1 MPLIAEANEIIT
13 APIDRVWQTLL
24 RVDEYAHWNPFTP
37 EVRDARVGE
46 PARLDDRFTLVVRWE
61 DGSTYA
67 SPERVLIVEPPQR
80 DDNGVVRARF
90 VYRFA
95 NWMHGARLMR
105 ATRSTWLEQRDGE
118 PTHYRTSEQ
127 IRGLLA
133 RFAPID
139 KVRVGFA
146 AQARALKKRCEAP

>member
-1 MPLIAEANEIIT
+1 MPLIAEANEYIA
-13 APIDRVWQTLL
+13 APIDRVWRTLL
-24 RVDEYAHWNPFTP
+24 RLDEYALWNPFTP
-37 EVRDARVGE
+37 EVRNARVGE
-46 PARLDDRFTLVVRWE
+46 PARVDDVFTFVVHWQ
-61 DGSTYA
+61 DGSTFV
-67 SPERVLIVEPPQR
+67 SPERVLIIEPPRR
-80 DDNGVVRARF
+80 DDNGVLRARF

-95 NWMHGARLMR
+95 HWMHGARLMR

-127 IRGLLA
+127 MRGVLA

-146 AQARALKKRCEAP
+146 AQARALKQCCEAP